1 MSKNISFTPELENY
15 LNKNSIENLV
25 LKELRKFSFIELG
38 DVANMQVSPE
48 QASFLH
54 MLIKIGNYS
63 QVLEVGTFMGY
74 SALAMALALNDNG
87 KIITVDSDIKT
98 TKHAAKFW
106 KQANV
111 LDKITLINEDGLKSL
126 QKFKEE
132 KFIFDFIFIDAD
144 KSGYRN
150 YLELSL
156 NLISDNGLIVFDNV
170 LWKGKVVDPSI
181 NDKKTSDIR
190 EFNDF
195 VKNDKRVDTTMISIV
210 GWLRVWVPSEVV
222 FEVT

>member
-195 VKNDKRVDTTMISIV
+195 IKNDKRVDTTMISI
-210 GWLRVWVPSEVV
+210 GDGMTLCQKKKILR
-222 FEVT
+222 

>member
-195 VKNDKRVDTTMISIV
+195 IKNDKRVDTTMISI
-210 GWLRVWVPSEVV
+210 GDGMTLCQKKKNLR
-222 FEVT
+222 

>member
-98 TKHAAKFW
+98 TKHAVKFW

-195 VKNDKRVDTTMISIV
+195 IKNDKRVDTTMISI
-210 GWLRVWVPSEVV
+210 GDGMTLCQKKKNLR
-222 FEVT
+222 

>member
-1 MSKNISFTPELENY
+1 MLKNISFTPELEKY

-38 DVANMQVSPE
+38 DVANMQVSQE

-195 VKNDKRVDTTMISIV
+195 IKNDKRVDTTMISI
-210 GWLRVWVPSEVV
+210 GDGMTLCQKKKNLR
-222 FEVT
+222 

>member
-1 MSKNISFTPELENY
+1 MLKNISFTPELEKY
-15 LNKNSIENLV
+15 LNQNSIENLV
-25 LKELRKFSFIELG
+25 LQELREFSIKELG

-63 QVLEVGTFMGY
+63 QILEVGTFMGY
-74 SALAMALALNDNG
+74 STLAMALALNDNG
-87 KIITVDSDIKT
+87 KIITVDHDLKT

-111 LDKITLINEDGLKSL
+111 LDKITLINEDGSKSL
-126 QKFKEE
+126 QQFKEE
-132 KFIFDFIFIDAD
+132 KFIFDFVFIDAD
-144 KSGYRN
+144 KSGYKN
-150 YLELSL
+150 YLELCL

-170 LWKGKVVDPSI
+170 LWKGKVTDPSI
-181 NDKKTSDIR
+181 NDTKTNTIR

-195 VKNDKRVDTTMISIV
+195 IKNDNRVDTTMISI
-210 GWLRVWVPSEVV
+210 GDGMTLCQKKKILR
-222 FEVT
+222 

>member
-1 MSKNISFTPELENY
+1 MLKNISFTPELEKY
-15 LNKNSIENLV
+15 LNQNCIENLV
-25 LKELRKFSFIELG
+25 LQELREFSFKELG

-63 QVLEVGTFMGY
+63 QILEVGTFMGY
-74 SALAMALALNDNG
+74 STLAMALALNDNG
-87 KIITVDSDIKT
+87 KIITVDNDVKT
-98 TKHAAKFW
+98 TEHATKFW

-111 LDKITLINEDGLKSL
+111 LDKITLINEDGSKSL
-126 QKFKEE
+126 QQFKEE

-144 KSGYRN
+144 KSGYKN
-150 YLELSL
+150 YLELCL

-170 LWKGKVVDPSI
+170 LWKGKVTDPSI
-181 NDKKTSDIR
+181 NDKKTNTIR

-195 VKNDKRVDTTMISIV
+195 IKNDNRVDTTMISI
-210 GWLRVWVPSEVV
+210 GDGMTLCQKKKKILR
-222 FEVT
+222 

>member
-87 KIITVDSDIKT
+87 KVITVDSDIKT
-98 TKHAAKFW
+98 TKHAVKFW

-195 VKNDKRVDTTMISIV
+195 IKNDKRVDTTMISI
-210 GWLRVWVPSEVV
+210 GDGMTLCQKKKNLR
-222 FEVT
+222 

>member
-1 MSKNISFTPELENY
+1 MLKNISFTPELEKY
-15 LNKNSIENLV
+15 LNQNSIENLV
-25 LKELRKFSFIELG
+25 LQELRDFSFKELG

-63 QVLEVGTFMGY
+63 QILEVGTFMGY
-74 SALAMALALNDNG
+74 STLAMALALNDNG
-87 KIITVDSDIKT
+87 KIITVDNDVKT
-98 TKHAAKFW
+98 TEHATKFW

-111 LDKITLINEDGLKSL
+111 LEKITLINEDGSKSL
-126 QKFKEE
+126 QQFKEE

-144 KSGYRN
+144 KSGYKN
-150 YLELSL
+150 YLELCL

-170 LWKGKVVDPSI
+170 LWKGKVTDPSI
-181 NDKKTSDIR
+181 NDKKTNTIR

-195 VKNDKRVDTTMISIV
+195 IKNDNRVDTTMISI
-210 GWLRVWVPSEVV
+210 GDGMTLCQKKKILR
-222 FEVT
+222 

>member
-170 LWKGKVVDPSI
+170 LWKGKVVDPFI
-181 NDKKTSDIR
+181 NDKKTNDIR

-195 VKNDKRVDTTMISIV
+195 IKNDKRVDTTMISI
-210 GWLRVWVPSEVV
+210 GDGMTLCQKKKNLRY
-222 FEVT
+222 

>member
-15 LNKNSIENLV
+15 LNKNSIENSV

-98 TKHAAKFW
+98 TKHAVKFW

-195 VKNDKRVDTTMISIV
+195 IKNDKRVDTTMISI
-210 GWLRVWVPSEVV
+210 GDGMTLCQKKKNLR
-222 FEVT
+222 

>member
-170 LWKGKVVDPSI
+170 LWKGKVVDLSI
-181 NDKKTSDIR
+181 NDKKTNDIR

-195 VKNDKRVDTTMISIV
+195 IKNDKRVDTTMISI
-210 GWLRVWVPSEVV
+210 GDGMTLCQKKKNLR
-222 FEVT
+222 

>member
-1 MSKNISFTPELENY
+1 VLKNISFTPELEKY
-15 LNKNSIENLV
+15 LNQNSIENLV
-25 LKELRKFSFIELG
+25 LQELRDFSFKELG

-63 QVLEVGTFMGY
+63 QILEVGTFMGY
-74 SALAMALALNDNG
+74 STLAMALALNDNG
-87 KIITVDSDIKT
+87 KIITVDNDVKT
-98 TKHAAKFW
+98 TEHATKFW

-111 LDKITLINEDGLKSL
+111 LDKITLINEDGSKSL
-126 QKFKEE
+126 QLFKEE

-144 KSGYRN
+144 KSGYKN
-150 YLELSL
+150 YLELCL

-170 LWKGKVVDPSI
+170 LWKGKVTDPSI
-181 NDKKTSDIR
+181 NDKKTNTIR

-195 VKNDKRVDTTMISIV
+195 IKNDNRVDTTMISI
-210 GWLRVWVPSEVV
+210 GDGMTLCQKKKILR
-222 FEVT
+222 

>member
-1 MSKNISFTPELENY
+1 VSKNIIFTPELENY

-170 LWKGKVVDPSI
+170 LWKGKVADISI
-181 NDKKTSDIR
+181 NDKKTVAIR

-195 VKNDKRVDTTMISIV
+195 LKNDKNFDKIMISIGDGMTV
-210 GWLRVWVPSEVV
+210 CRKKKNLK
-222 FEVT
+222 

>member
-1 MSKNISFTPELENY
+1 MLKNISFTPELEKY
-15 LNKNSIENLV
+15 LNQNSIENLV
-25 LKELRKFSFIELG
+25 LQELRDFSFKELG

-63 QVLEVGTFMGY
+63 QILEVGTFMGY
-74 SALAMALALNDNG
+74 STLAMALALNDNG
-87 KIITVDSDIKT
+87 KIITVDHDLKT
-98 TKHAAKFW
+98 TKHAIKFW

-111 LDKITLINEDGLKSL
+111 LDKITLINEDGSKSL
-126 QKFKEE
+126 QQFKEE

-144 KSGYRN
+144 KSGYKN
-150 YLELSL
+150 YLELCL

-170 LWKGKVVDPSI
+170 LWKGKVTDPSI
-181 NDKKTSDIR
+181 NDKKTNTIR

-195 VKNDKRVDTTMISIV
+195 IKNDNRVDTTMISI
-210 GWLRVWVPSEVV
+210 GDGMTLCQKKKILR
-222 FEVT
+222 

>member
-98 TKHAAKFW
+98 TKHAVKFW

-111 LDKITLINEDGLKSL
+111 IDKITLINEDGLKSL

-195 VKNDKRVDTTMISIV
+195 IKNDKRVDTTMISI
-210 GWLRVWVPSEVV
+210 GDGMTLCQKKKNLR
-222 FEVT
+222 

>member
-1 MSKNISFTPELENY
+1 MSKNISFTPELEKY
-15 LNKNSIENLV
+15 LNKNSIENSV

-38 DVANMQVSPE
+38 DIANMQVSPE

-170 LWKGKVVDPSI
+170 LWKGKVVDPFI
-181 NDKKTSDIR
+181 NDKKTNDIR

-195 VKNDKRVDTTMISIV
+195 IKNDKRVDTTMISI
-210 GWLRVWVPSEVV
+210 GDGMTLCQKKKNFR
-222 FEVT
+222 

>member
-1 MSKNISFTPELENY
+1 MLKNISFTPELEKY
-15 LNKNSIENLV
+15 LNQNCIENLV
-25 LKELRKFSFIELG
+25 LQELRDFSFKELG

-63 QVLEVGTFMGY
+63 QILEVGTFMGY
-74 SALAMALALNDNG
+74 STLAMALALNDNG
-87 KIITVDSDIKT
+87 KIITVDNDVKT
-98 TKHAAKFW
+98 TEHATKFW

-111 LDKITLINEDGLKSL
+111 LDKITLINEDGSKSL
-126 QKFKEE
+126 QQFKEE

-144 KSGYRN
+144 KSGYKN
-150 YLELSL
+150 YLELCL

-170 LWKGKVVDPSI
+170 LWKGKVTDPSI
-181 NDKKTSDIR
+181 NDKKTNTIR

-195 VKNDKRVDTTMISIV
+195 IKNDNRVDTTMISI
-210 GWLRVWVPSEVV
+210 GDGMTLCQKKKILR
-222 FEVT
+222 

>member
-1 MSKNISFTPELENY
+1 VSKNISFTPELENY
-15 LNKNSIENLV
+15 LNKNSIENIV

-170 LWKGKVVDPSI
+170 LWKGKVVDPFI
-181 NDKKTSDIR
+181 NDKKTNDIR

-195 VKNDKRVDTTMISIV
+195 IKNDKRVDTTMISI
-210 GWLRVWVPSEVV
+210 GDGMTLCQKKKNLR
-222 FEVT
+222 